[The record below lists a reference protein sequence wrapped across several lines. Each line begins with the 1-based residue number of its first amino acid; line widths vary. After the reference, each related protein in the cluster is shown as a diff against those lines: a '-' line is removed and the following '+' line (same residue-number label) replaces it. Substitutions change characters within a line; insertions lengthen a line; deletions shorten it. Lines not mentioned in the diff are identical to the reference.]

1 MWKDFLAAAILQAI
15 NLNYFSFH
23 LILALTDRTVQCD
36 VAIYELIINEVIAC
50 FPSLVILL
58 LLLLMWNC
66 ELKNFNEAN
75 FHLVWI
81 CRLIKYWH
89 REGETAAS
97 VGRERKS
104 MRLIINK
111 MRRWKLPTP
120 PTSSLKVSK
129 QFVQSV
135 PLRNS
140 TKHIQWK
147 PWKSWKYF
155 KNSFL
160 NKNAIKKAFCA
171 NTNGKISPRRHRWK
185 I

>member
-50 FPSLVILL
+50 FPSLVVLL

-66 ELKNFNEAN
+66 ESKNFNEAN

-120 PTSSLKVSK
+120 STSSLKVSK

-135 PLRNS
+135 PLRN
-140 TKHIQWK
+140 
-147 PWKSWKYF
+147 
-155 KNSFL
+155 
-160 NKNAIKKAFCA
+160 
-171 NTNGKISPRRHRWK
+171 NTHPVETVKIMEIFQK
-185 I
+185 